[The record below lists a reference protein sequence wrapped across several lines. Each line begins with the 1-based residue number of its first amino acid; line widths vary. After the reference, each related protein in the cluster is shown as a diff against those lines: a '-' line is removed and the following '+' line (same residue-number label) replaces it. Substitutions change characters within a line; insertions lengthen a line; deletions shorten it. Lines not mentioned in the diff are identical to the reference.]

1 MKSQNYDSKNESSH
15 ASFGEI
21 RDEINNIN
29 SLMIYFKNAFSPN
42 AFDYGIEV
50 KRDFLEKK
58 LLQEFKNKEN
68 ITNELISYLATAMA
82 VAEKESFNFFRLK
95 TFITVLEKRMNDL
108 AEATSNKVKGG
119 RKQNDFM
126 FDLAYINV
134 QGFRQVH
141 NGKYPSAMW
150 LSKSASNEAETLF
163 ESLKA
168 GDHES
173 LPTNFRNRFLTE
185 LQKRDEKLKTNGTE
199 YLPAE
204 TARAYISRM
213 KDEENE

>member
-68 ITNELISYLATAMA
+68 ITNELISHLATAMA
-82 VAEKESFNFFRLK
+82 VAEKERVVSSSKCNIG
-95 TFITVLEKRMNDL
+95 FIWMKYRFPISLE
-108 AEATSNKVKGG
+108 VK
-119 RKQNDFM
+119 
-126 FDLAYINV
+126 
-134 QGFRQVH
+134 
-141 NGKYPSAMW
+141 
-150 LSKSASNEAETLF
+150 
-163 ESLKA
+163 
-168 GDHES
+168 
-173 LPTNFRNRFLTE
+173 
-185 LQKRDEKLKTNGTE
+185 
-199 YLPAE
+199 
-204 TARAYISRM
+204 
-213 KDEENE
+213 

>member
-1 MKSQNYDSKNESSH
+1 
-15 ASFGEI
+15 
-21 RDEINNIN
+21 
-29 SLMIYFKNAFSPN
+29 
-42 AFDYGIEV
+42 
-50 KRDFLEKK
+50 
-58 LLQEFKNKEN
+58 
-68 ITNELISYLATAMA
+68 
-82 VAEKESFNFFRLK
+82 
-95 TFITVLEKRMNDL
+95 MNDL

-141 NGKYPSAMW
+141 NGKYPSAIW